1 MYITSTRNLTLM
13 TINYIY
19 CCGLESLQRNGV
31 AIIVNKRVQNA
42 VLDTVSKMTEWSL
55 FIPKANHSVSQYSK
69 SIPHSSNVEEAD
81 IEHLYEHLQDILE
94 LTP

>member
-1 MYITSTRNLTLM
+1 M
-13 TINYIY
+13 
-19 CCGLESLQRNGV
+19 
-31 AIIVNKRVQNA
+31 
-42 VLDTVSKMTEWSL
+42 DTVSKMTEWSL

-81 IEHLYEHLQDILE
+81 IEHFYEDLQDILE